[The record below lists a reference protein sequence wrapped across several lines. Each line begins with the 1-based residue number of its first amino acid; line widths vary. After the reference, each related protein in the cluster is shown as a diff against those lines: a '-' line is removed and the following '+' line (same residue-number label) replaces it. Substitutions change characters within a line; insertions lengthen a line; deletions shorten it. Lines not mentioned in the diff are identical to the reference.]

1 MKFNTTIPLGLRTFY
16 LDELSLYRLSFL
28 SGNLPQAWHH
38 LERSHILGQSYP
50 LEHTYTHWLMLKF
63 GLRQRNIKEVLG
75 QVLRLLVGGWKS
87 FIGHVPIGN
96 TGGSNVPPL
105 KRMEMP
111 EDIVKILNQYRK
123 TE

>member
-1 MKFNTTIPLGLRTFY
+1 MQ
-16 LDELSLYRLSFL
+16 
-28 SGNLPQAWHH
+28 SGNLTQAWHH

-63 GLRQRNIKEVLG
+63 GLRQRNTKEVLG

-87 FIGHVPIGN
+87 FIDHVPIGN

-111 EDIVKILNQYRK
+111 EDLIKILKKYRK
-123 TE
+123 TL

>member
-1 MKFNTTIPLGLRTFY
+1 MKLNTTIPEGLKLFY
-16 LDELSLYRLSFL
+16 LNELNLYRSSLH
-28 SGNLPQAWHH
+28 SGNSSQAWHH

-63 GLRQRNIKEVLG
+63 GLRQRNTKEVLG

-87 FIGHVPIGN
+87 FIDHVPIGN
-96 TGGSNVPPL
+96 TGGSDVPPL

-111 EDIVKILNQYRK
+111 EDIAKILNKYRK
-123 TE
+123 TQ

>member
-1 MKFNTTIPLGLRTFY
+1 MKFNTTIPHDLKSRY
-16 LDELSLYRLSFL
+16 LKELELYRSSLQNNDL
-28 SGNLPQAWHH
+28 LTAWHH

-87 FIGHVPIGN
+87 FIDHVPIGN
-96 TGGSNVPPL
+96 TGGSDVPPL

-111 EDIVKILNQYRK
+111 ADIARTLNQYRK

>member
-1 MKFNTTIPLGLRTFY
+1 MKFNTTIPIGLREFY
-16 LDELSLYRLSFL
+16 LDELNLYRSSLQ
-28 SGNLPQAWHH
+28 SGNLTQAWHH

-63 GLRQRNIKEVLG
+63 GLRQRNTKEVLG

-87 FIGHVPIGN
+87 FIDHVPIGN

-111 EDIVKILNQYRK
+111 EDLIKILKKYRK
-123 TE
+123 TL

>member
-1 MKFNTTIPLGLRTFY
+1 MKLNTTIPEGLKLFY
-16 LDELSLYRLSFL
+16 LNELNLYRSSLH
-28 SGNLPQAWHH
+28 SGNSSQAWHH

-63 GLRQRNIKEVLG
+63 GLRQRNTKEVLG

-87 FIGHVPIGN
+87 LIDHVPIGN

-111 EDIVKILNQYRK
+111 EDIAKILNKYRK
-123 TE
+123 TQ